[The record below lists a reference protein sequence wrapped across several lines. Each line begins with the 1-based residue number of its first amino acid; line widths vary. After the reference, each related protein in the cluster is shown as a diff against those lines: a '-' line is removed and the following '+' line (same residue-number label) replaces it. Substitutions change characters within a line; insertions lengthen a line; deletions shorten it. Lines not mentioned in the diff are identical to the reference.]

1 VEERD
6 PPNDA
11 HHHHYRAMEVMMDCR
26 IQSAI
31 ISLGLDGGGLL
42 RVFLDNCGKVVKQWR
57 TDELE
62 RTIIT
67 MERGRQGC

>member
-1 VEERD
+1 
-6 PPNDA
+6 
-11 HHHHYRAMEVMMDCR
+11 MDCR